1 METLESPPSLCI
13 YSGMH
18 RQDTLSFLNR
28 IEVLGVNER
37 KRVVIDLSKVIYASA
52 AASLLFFAIVSRAQL
67 LSGDP
72 HIFRFKF
79 PKKDENPAGHRWVV
93 STALS
98 KALVAGTTE
107 KLEALT
113 TDKRYFQSAVEP
125 FSHMQSTV
133 SVLQSGA
140 HLKQEQLDLL
150 MTAIGEALL
159 NVSHHAYDDP
169 RFELTIELFGG
180 KRWWQCA
187 WFNPEE
193 DRVVFIICDLG
204 VGIFESF
211 CPSDSGVS
219 IEKQVSSVAKAML
232 VGESRFVDAGRGN
245 GSEDIKRPIKLGCED
260 TEKLLILTGNAHYS
274 YNSNDKEPRCERLA
288 EYIPGTLLQWSLT
301 PRR

>member
-1 METLESPPSLCI
+1 MEPIEAPESLCI
-13 YSGMH
+13 YSGLH
-18 RQDTLSFLNR
+18 RRDSLSFLNR
-28 IEVLGVNER
+28 IEVLAVNEG
-37 KRVVIDLSKVIYASA
+37 KRVEIDLTKVVYASA

-67 LSGDP
+67 LTGDP

-79 PKKDENPAGHRWVV
+79 PKKDENLAGHGWIV
-93 STALS
+93 STGLS
-98 KALVAGTTE
+98 KALVAGTPS

-113 TDKRYFQSAVEP
+113 SEKRFFQSAVEP
-125 FSHMQSTV
+125 FAHMASTV
-133 SVLQSGA
+133 GMLQSGA
-140 HLKQEQLDLL
+140 HLNHDQLHLL
-150 MTAIGEALL
+150 VTAIGEALL

-169 RFELTIELFGG
+169 RFQLTLELFEG

-187 WFNPEE
+187 WFNPEK
-193 DRVVFIICDLG
+193 DNVVFIICDLG

-211 CPSDSGVS
+211 TRSGSGVS

-245 GSEDIKRPIKLGCED
+245 GSEDIKRPIKLGSED
-260 TEKLLILTGNAHYS
+260 TETLLILTGNVHYS
-274 YNSNDKEPRCERLA
+274 YNSNDKEPRCEKLA